1 MSASDE
7 VDTATGEAPER
18 VDAIALLAEKRAGLN
33 AAREK
38 YQNAKAMRDEIVMGD
53 LARQIDSL
61 LILIPEL
68 ERDAQVV
75 VEATGRKEAEE
86 RLLGIRR
93 AYGSTVAT
101 YGEDEKR
108 VEQAV
113 AALSEA
119 ITTLNRRARKLE
131 ALSAEASSLS
141 DRFGLT
147 ISKLTMPPEPQNVA
161 SSLPTPWQYR
171 VVRPSFEE
179 TTDGTR
185 RTRRDYLEVSGSI
198 GFAIIQAAGGPRPFR
213 ELTVEESE
221 VLEDNAER
229 ATHRSSASAAAT
241 EAIALGKLGVQGGHV
256 HRG

>member
-7 VDTATGEAPER
+7 VDNAVGERPARENAL
-18 VDAIALLAEKRAGLN
+18 DALNNKRAALKE
-33 AAREK
+33 ARER
-38 YQNAKAMRDEIVMGD
+38 YATARTMRDEIAMSD
-53 LARQIDSL
+53 ETRLIDAL
-61 LILIPEL
+61 KELIPEL

-75 VEATGRKEAEE
+75 VEAAGRKAAEE

-93 AYGSTVAT
+93 AYGSAVAT

-119 ITTLNRRARKLE
+119 ITTLNGRARKLE
-131 ALSAEASSLS
+131 ALSAEAAALS
-141 DRFGLT
+141 DRFSLA
-147 ISKLTMPPEPQNVA
+147 IPKLTMPPEPQNVA
-161 SSLPTPWQYR
+161 LALPTPWQYR
-171 VVRPSFEE
+171 VVRPSFESDE
-179 TTDGTR
+179 HNLR
-185 RTRRDYLEVSGSI
+185 LRRDYAEIGGTSGY
-198 GFAIIQAAGGPRPFR
+198 AIIQTAGLRPFR
-213 ELTVEESE
+213 DLSEQEKE